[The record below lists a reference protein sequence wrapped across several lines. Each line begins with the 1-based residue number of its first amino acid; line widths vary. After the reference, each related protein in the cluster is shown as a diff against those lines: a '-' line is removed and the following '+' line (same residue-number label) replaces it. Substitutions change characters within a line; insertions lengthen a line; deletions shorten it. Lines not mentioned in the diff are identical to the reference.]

1 MKNHMKS
8 GREHTSVAFISGF
21 LEGKFFLKQ
30 GISVSKTL
38 LWATNDFARG
48 FRAGYYGDE
57 HTQVR
62 RRSPIAYGDSRRR
75 DRRRSKRQ

>member
-1 MKNHMKS
+1 MKHRTGPTS
-8 GREHTSVAFISGF
+8 VYSVAFISGF

-30 GISVSKTL
+30 EIPVSKTL

-57 HTQVR
+57 LGEVR
-62 RRSPIAYGDSRRR
+62 RRAPVVYGDSQRR
-75 DRRRSKRQ
+75 DRRRSRRQ